1 MSPLANHQ
9 QGIVL
14 TCCQAEPLAHTR
26 VCVCS
31 RTGMWLT
38 DDSSETQPHQNRG
51 AFISMARCGTK
62 GTGWTFNVSTGEIAS
77 TDVPGQCVGYWV
89 GAVWPMP
96 SLRQIV
102 APVACNGANGSS
114 WATKFKAVN
123 DVDGTA
129 MMQAVLAGKASRL
142 DPYAID
148 STPPCLSIVRDN
160 INISLAMAATLA
172 PSDDGMPFQPVK
184 GPVAR
189 NPESPSC
196 GPAQTSNGC
205 KDQYSV
211 TAGYSF
217 KAGKEYLL
225 RIGIATTRGPEIVE
239 ASSSA
244 MSTALRLAS
253 GWTKPLAI
261 ESENAG
267 TWAEWFNA
275 SEVDLGDKRQYLEG
289 FWYGSQYMLRCFAKS
304 RGKGGV
310 IPGLLGPWSL
320 QDPVGWSGPF
330 ATKSHSSVD
339 ARSRPVFVQ
348 SPTQVC

>member
-1 MSPLANHQ
+1 MC
-9 QGIVL
+9 I
-14 TCCQAEPLAHTR
+14 
-26 VCVCS
+26 CVCS

-62 GTGWTFNVSTGEIAS
+62 GTGWTFNASTGQIAS

-89 GAVWPMP
+89 GIVWPMP

-102 APVACNGANGSS
+102 APVACDGANGTS

-129 MMQAVLAGKASRL
+129 MMQAVLTGNASRL
-142 DPYAID
+142 DPAAID
-148 STPPCLSIVRDN
+148 PTPPCLSIVRDN

-172 PSDDGMPFQPVK
+172 PSDDGTPTAPAT
-184 GPVAR
+184 GPMAR
-189 NPESPSC
+189 NPDSPSC

-205 KDQYSV
+205 DDQYSV

-225 RIGIATTRGPEIVE
+225 RIAIATTRGPDITP

-244 MSTALRLAS
+244 MTTALQLAS

-267 TWAEWFNA
+267 VWAGWFNA
-275 SEVDLGDKRQYLEG
+275 SEVYLGDKRQYLEG
-289 FWYGSQYMLRCFAKS
+289 FWYGSQYMLRCFAKG
-304 RGKGGV
+304 RGEGGV

-320 QDPVGWSGPF
+320 QDPVGWSDDV
-330 ATKSHSSVD
+330 TLDCESLV
-339 ARSRPVFVQ
+339 
-348 SPTQVC
+348 

>member
-142 DPYAID
+142 DPDAID

-348 SPTQVC
+348 FPTQVC